1 MFHEYTIAMKYTYIY
16 DLISFL
22 LSLLVICYCLYT
34 FDPLAIIGG
43 FFAVF
48 VPICIKLLTSST
60 PYPSIFKRPDGAADC
75 NLFNT
80 GGKCENESGFPSG
93 HVTLISYFCFYIYSR
108 YSRNLKE
115 YIFGKNYDDEVDGDT
130 NAPEELIVKA
140 MCILPIILMGFA
152 RYMKNCHN
160 IIQIIAGCATGY
172 GISKFM
178 QRYN

>member
-1 MFHEYTIAMKYTYIY
+1 MKYTFIY
-16 DLISFL
+16 DSISFL

-34 FDPLAIIGG
+34 FDPVAIIGG

-48 VPICIKLLTSST
+48 VPICVKLLTSST
-60 PYPSIFKRPDGAADC
+60 PFPSIFKRPDGAADC

-108 YSRNLKE
+108 YSRNIQD
-115 YIFGKNYDDEVDGDT
+115 YIFGTDDDAVEVGGDDHGH
-130 NAPEELIVKA
+130 EEAIVKVV
-140 MCILPIILMGFA
+140 CILPIILMGFA

-172 GISKFM
+172 GISMFM
-178 QRYN
+178 K